1 MNKTLQVVFSY
12 HDQTKHRPLRYAKS
26 MGYMDWATQPN
37 PFRSYINTKQIKMP
51 LALMNDTPEYSSI
64 FNNLKPQEFKMETIS
79 QFFQFSL
86 GLAAIK
92 VSGDNSWAL
101 RCNASSGNLHPSE
114 AYFITN
120 DIDDIK
126 SGVYHYAPKNHSLEL
141 LTKTKSSF
149 DLPKKSFLIAIS
161 SIVWREAWKY
171 GERAWRYTQL
181 DCGHAQRALD
191 VSAFMLGWNIKQLNV
206 SDDDISSLIGLN
218 QNERYTKQEKEYP
231 DMLLLISR
239 KKNNST
245 FNVSKILESLQD
257 TYDGKANQLS
267 PSWHKWDILDK
278 IESATKEK
286 IIEIKNIETAP
297 IRRSPTKESKTIVM
311 SRRSAQMM
319 DKNNSKISFL
329 EFENILRS
337 VCISLNDKP
346 CAINLVLFVHNVEN
360 LESGIYILIR
370 NNQHKSQLQKL
381 MKDSFIWKK
390 AEKTKLDLYLL
401 EAGDVK
407 GVSKQISCSQDI
419 ASDGAF
425 SLGMLAEFTTQLE
438 NYGAHR
444 YKELYWECGAIGQQL
459 YLEATSLDLSATG
472 IGCFLDDIF
481 HQLLELK
488 TNEYQSLYHFT
499 IGRAIIDNRLSSIQ
513 PYR

>member
-1 MNKTLQVVFSY
+1 MIKNK
-12 HDQTKHRPLRYAKS
+12 
-26 MGYMDWATQPN
+26 
-37 PFRSYINTKQIKMP
+37 NT
-51 LALMNDTPEYSSI
+51 
-64 FNNLKPQEFKMETIS
+64 F
-79 QFFQFSL
+79 
-86 GLAAIK
+86 
-92 VSGDNSWAL
+92 
-101 RCNASSGNLHPSE
+101 
-114 AYFITN
+114 
-120 DIDDIK
+120 
-126 SGVYHYAPKNHSLEL
+126 
-141 LTKTKSSF
+141 
-149 DLPKKSFLIAIS
+149 
-161 SIVWREAWKY
+161 
-171 GERAWRYTQL
+171 
-181 DCGHAQRALD
+181 D
-191 VSAFMLGWNIKQLNV
+191 VSKVLG
-206 SDDDISSLIGLN
+206 
-218 QNERYTKQEKEYP
+218 
-231 DMLLLISR
+231 
-239 KKNNST
+239 
-245 FNVSKILESLQD
+245 SLQD

-278 IESATKEK
+278 IEIATKEK
-286 IIEIKNIETAP
+286 ITNIENIETTP
-297 IRRSPTKESKTIVM
+297 IRRNATKESKTIVM

-346 CAINLVLFVHNVEN
+346 CAINLVLLVHNVEN

-390 AEKTKLDLYLL
+390 VGKTKLDLYLL
-401 EAGDVK
+401 EAGDMR

-425 SLGMLAEFTTQLE
+425 SLGMLAEFTAQLE

-499 IGRAIIDNRLSSIQ
+499 IGRAIIDNRLSSIE
-513 PYR
+513 PYS